1 MSPVDLLRSV
11 PYRNTVIAPQQAPS
25 PTGSTPARAARGRPR
40 SERISRA
47 ILEAA
52 RELLVEEGF
61 TRLRLEHVAT
71 RAGVG
76 KATIYRRWRSKE
88 ALALDL
94 LLELAAPHI
103 HVFDVGDTGAEL
115 LQAVENA
122 RRALTE
128 TPFGPVIRTLLSQ
141 VAVNPSIG
149 DPFRAGIVEARRT
162 EIGRIIERGIE
173 RGDLRPD
180 ADPSVATELLV
191 GPVYFRLV
199 FGGVLDAAF
208 AGDIVDAYLRGFGTG
223 RT

>member
-1 MSPVDLLRSV
+1 MES
-11 PYRNTVIAPQQAPS
+11 
-25 PTGSTPARAARGRPR
+25 GEARTARGRPR
-40 SERISRA
+40 SERVSRA

-76 KATIYRRWRSKE
+76 KATIYRRWHSKE
-88 ALALDL
+88 ALALEL
-94 LLELAAPHI
+94 LLGLASPHI
-103 HVFDVGDTGAEL
+103 HVFDVGDTRAEL

-141 VAVNPSIG
+141 IAVNPSIG
-149 DPFRAGIVEARRT
+149 DPFRATIVAARRT
-162 EIGRIIERGIE
+162 EIGRIVERGVA
-173 RGDLRPD
+173 RGDLRAD
-180 ADPSVATELLV
+180 ADPAVATELLV

-199 FGGVLDAAF
+199 FGGNLDAGLS
-208 AGDIVDAYLRGFGTG
+208 GDIVDAYLRGFGTDATQVA
-223 RT
+223 RTTTSTRATIDT

>member
-11 PYRNTVIAPQQAPS
+11 PYRNSMTAMEQAS
-25 PTGSTPARAARGRPR
+25 GSAASSVARTSRGRPR
-40 SERISRA
+40 SERVSKA

-88 ALALDL
+88 ALALEL
-94 LLELAAPHI
+94 LLGLASPHI
-103 HVFDVGDTGAEL
+103 HVFDVGDTAAEL

-128 TPFGPVIRTLLSQ
+128 TPFGPVIRTLLAQ
-141 VAVNPSIG
+141 IAVNPSIG
-149 DPFRAGIVEARRT
+149 DPFRATIVAARRT
-162 EIGRIIERGIE
+162 EIGRIVERGVA
-173 RGDLRPD
+173 RGDLRAD
-180 ADPSVATELLV
+180 ADPAIATELLV
-191 GPVYFRLV
+191 GPVYFRLI
-199 FGGVLDAAF
+199 FGGSLDA
-208 AGDIVDAYLRGFGTG
+208 GLSRDIVDAYLRGFGTNA
-223 RT
+223 